1 MSLRLRIRNIYLHML
16 ALCMWSGLH
25 AQDPQFTQFFANPIY
40 TNPAFAGS
48 STVARC
54 VLNYR
59 SQWPGI
65 AGTFKTYSASYDEHF
80 DAINGGIGLI
90 VTSDEAGVGT
100 LRTTS
105 VSGIYAY
112 QISINKYLTVR
123 ASIQGGIQQKSIDFN
138 KLQFFDQIVRQQ
150 GFVRPTQET
159 PVNTNPT
166 YANFAAGFIAYT
178 DRFYGGFAAHNITE
192 PRQGFY
198 STQNDN
204 VPMRYTFHSGL
215 VIPISN
221 QADQNR
227 AVNIWPNVLYM
238 QQSLFNQLN
247 LGIYVNRGP
256 IIAGTYFRQNSV
268 NSDAFI
274 VLVGMRLPKLRIGV
288 SYDATVSDARPGARQ
303 SYEFSLSFELRKR
316 DRKKSVK
323 QIRCPD
329 F

>member
-1 MSLRLRIRNIYLHML
+1 MKLRLGIRSILKYIL
-16 ALCMWSGLH
+16 ALGILSDLQ

-48 STVARC
+48 STVARG

-80 DAINGGIGLI
+80 DAINGGIGVI

-112 QISINKYLTVR
+112 QININKYLSVR
-123 ASIQGGIQQKSIDFN
+123 ASVQGGIQQKSIDFS

-150 GFVRPTQET
+150 GFVRPTMET

-178 DRFYGGFAAHNITE
+178 ERFYGGFAAHNITE

-198 STQNDN
+198 ASQHDQ
-204 VPMRYTFHSGL
+204 VPIRYTVHTGMI
-215 VIPISN
+215 IPVSN
-221 QADQNR
+221 QADQNK
-227 AVNIWPNVLYM
+227 AVNVWPNVLYM
-238 QQSLFNQLN
+238 QQSMFNQLN
-247 LGIYVNRGP
+247 LGIYINRGP
-256 IIAGTYFRQNSV
+256 LIAGTYFRQNSV

-274 VLVGMRLPKLRIGV
+274 VLIGMRLPKLRIGV
-288 SYDATVSDARPGARQ
+288 SYDATVSDARPGAKQ
-303 SYEFSLSFELRKR
+303 SYEFSLAFELRKR